1 METYQLKKIIIII
14 LALVNLSLLALLGR
28 NELQQ
33 KNAELQML
41 QQLQT
46 LYASNGIDLSLND
59 LPSRASA
66 VSALA
71 SSNAEKEEA
80 LARQEELLMIKED
93 LTAEYANISSAQ
105 YIERLARRDLKLV
118 KSNELLFI
126 LPDRETV
133 KAADNEENGEEDG
146 KTED

>member
-1 METYQLKKIIIII
+1 MAKKKSEGKVIEFKNKKRAGRSGLILVIVIVIAIAYFAMSAIKIVQL
-14 LALVNLSLLALLGR
+14 
-28 NELQQ
+28 
-33 KNAELQML
+33 
-41 QQLQT
+41 
-46 LYASNGIDLSLND
+46 
-59 LPSRASA
+59 
-66 VSALA
+66 
-71 SSNAEKEEA
+71 NAEKEEA